1 MNNPQLIHTERL
13 IAEVSLFRSPAD
25 MVLSKF
31 FKDHKKLG
39 RQDRHEIAET
49 VYAALRHWQKLHMVF
64 GAKAPARL
72 LALGAL
78 VIGRGVSI
86 ASLSDIINEAER
98 TALSGLKAAKSEFTG
113 RLNTASELPQWLVE
127 RMQGQYSDEEVIA
140 IGQSLSQAAP
150 LDTRVNTIKGK
161 REKVLAQLEA
171 DGFKAA
177 GTPFSPWGIRFQDK
191 AAINKNALF
200 LDGFLEVQDEGSQ
213 LLALLSG
220 ANRGEVVVDFCAG
233 AGGKTLALAAMMN
246 NTGRLYAMDVS
257 EKRLANI
264 KPRIARAGVGNITPQ
279 RLDHERDLRLKK
291 LWNKADRVL
300 VDAPCSGLGTLR
312 RNPDLKY
319 RQSNAS
325 IDELVALQTR
335 ILDSAAHLVK
345 RGGYLV
351 YATCSILAEENQKQV
366 EHFLSSHPDFQLV
379 NCSDLLKSNK
389 IALDTGEF
397 LQLNPATHHTDGFF
411 AAVMQ
416 KSSS

>member
-49 VYAALRHWQKLHMVF
+49 VYAALRHWQKLHMVL
-64 GAKAPARL
+64 GDKAPTRL

-98 TALSGLKAAKSEFTG
+98 TALSGLKAAKTEFTG

-127 RMQGQYSDEEVIA
+127 RMQGQYSDEDIVA
-140 IGQSLSQAAP
+140 IGQALSHAAP

-161 REKVLAQLEA
+161 RDKVLAQLAAE
-171 DGFKAA
+171 GFKAEA
-177 GTPFSPWGIRFQDK
+177 TPFSPWGIRFQDK
-191 AAINKNALF
+191 AVINKNPLF
-200 LDGFLEVQDEGSQ
+200 LDGILEVQDEGSQ

-220 ANRGEVVVDFCAG
+220 AKRGEVVVDFCAG
-233 AGGKTLALAAMMN
+233 AGGKTLAMAAMMN

-319 RQSNAS
+319 RQSNDS
-325 IDELVALQTR
+325 IDELVTLQAR

-345 RGGYLV
+345 RGGYLI
-351 YATCSILAEENQKQV
+351 YATCSVLAEENQNQIQN
-366 EHFLSSHPDFQLV
+366 FLSTHSEFSLV

>member
-98 TALSGLKAAKSEFTG
+98 TALSGLKAAKTEFTG
-113 RLNTASELPQWLVE
+113 RLNTASELPEWLVE
-127 RMQGQYSDEEVIA
+127 RMQGQYSDEEIIA

-177 GTPFSPWGIRFQDK
+177 ATPFSPWGIRFQDK
-191 AAINKNALF
+191 AAINKNPLF
-200 LDGFLEVQDEGSQ
+200 LDGLLEVQDEGSQ
-213 LLALLSG
+213 LLALISG
-220 ANRGEVVVDFCAG
+220 AKRGEVVVDFCAG

>member
-72 LALGAL
+72 MALGAL

-98 TALSGLKAAKSEFTG
+98 TALSGLKAAKTEFTG
-113 RLNTASELPQWLVE
+113 RLNTASELPEWLVE
-127 RMQGQYSDEEVIA
+127 RMQGQYSDEEIVTL
-140 IGQSLSQAAP
+140 GQALSHAAP

-161 REKVLAQLEA
+161 RDKVLAQLDA
-171 DGFKAA
+171 DGFKAEA
-177 GTPFSPWGIRFQDK
+177 TPFSPWGIRFQDK
-191 AAINKNALF
+191 AAINKNPLF

-213 LLALLSG
+213 LLALISG
-220 ANRGEVVVDFCAG
+220 AKRGEVVVDFCAG

-325 IDELVALQTR
+325 IDELVTLQAR

-351 YATCSILAEENQKQV
+351 YATCSVLAEENQNQIQN
-366 EHFLSSHPDFQLV
+366 FLANHAEFSLV

-389 IALDTGEF
+389 IELDTGEF

>member
-1 MNNPQLIHTERL
+1 MNNQQLVHTERL
-13 IAEVSLFRSPAD
+13 LTEIRFFQSPAD
-25 MVLSKF
+25 VILSKF
-31 FKDHKKLG
+31 FKDHRKLG

-49 VYAALRHWQKLHMVF
+49 VYAALRHWQKLHAFF
-64 GAKAPARL
+64 GKKAPVRL

-78 VIGRGVSI
+78 VIARGVSI
-86 ASLSDIINEAER
+86 GSLSSILSEDER
-98 TALSGLKAAKSEFTG
+98 QKLSDLKAARAGFADQ
-113 RLNTASELPQWLVE
+113 LHTASELPEWVIE
-127 RMQGQYSDEEVIA
+127 RMQGQYSDEEIVTL
-140 IGQSLSQAAP
+140 GQALSQAAP
-150 LDTRVNTIKGK
+150 LDTRVNTLKGK
-161 REKVLAQLEA
+161 REKVLAQLETE
-171 DGFKAA
+171 GFKAQA
-177 GTPFSPWGIRFQDK
+177 TPFSPWGIRFQDK
-191 AAINKNALF
+191 AVLNKNPLF
-200 LDGFLEVQDEGSQ
+200 LDGVIEVQDEGSQ

-220 ANRGEVVVDFCAG
+220 AKRGEVIVDFCAG

-319 RQSNAS
+319 RQSPQS
-325 IDELVALQTR
+325 IDELVEIQQR
-335 ILDSAAHLVK
+335 ILVSAAKLVK

-351 YATCSILAEENQKQV
+351 YATCSILAEENQQQV
-366 EHFLSSHPDFQLV
+366 EKFLASHPEFSLV
-379 NCSDLLKSNK
+379 NCSELLNGYK
-389 IALDTGEF
+389 IPLNTGEY
-397 LQLNPATHHTDGFF
+397 LQMSPATHHTDGFF
-411 AAVMQ
+411 AAVLQ

>member
-1 MNNPQLIHTERL
+1 M
-13 IAEVSLFRSPAD
+13 
-25 MVLSKF
+25 
-31 FKDHKKLG
+31 
-39 RQDRHEIAET
+39 
-49 VYAALRHWQKLHMVF
+49 
-64 GAKAPARL
+64 
-72 LALGAL
+72 
-78 VIGRGVSI
+78 
-86 ASLSDIINEAER
+86 
-98 TALSGLKAAKSEFTG
+98 
-113 RLNTASELPQWLVE
+113 
-127 RMQGQYSDEEVIA
+127 
-140 IGQSLSQAAP
+140 
-150 LDTRVNTIKGK
+150 
-161 REKVLAQLEA
+161 
-171 DGFKAA
+171 
-177 GTPFSPWGIRFQDK
+177 
-191 AAINKNALF
+191 F

-213 LLALLSG
+213 LLALISG
-220 ANRGEVVVDFCAG
+220 AKRGEVVVDFCAG

-319 RQSNAS
+319 RQSNDS
-325 IDELVALQTR
+325 IDELVTLQTR

-351 YATCSILAEENQKQV
+351 YATCSILAEENQNQIQN
-366 EHFLSSHPDFQLV
+366 FLANHAEFSLV
-379 NCSDLLKSNK
+379 NCGDLLKSNK
-389 IALDTGEF
+389 IELDTGEF

>member
-1 MNNPQLIHTERL
+1 MNNQQLIFTERL
-13 IAEVSLFRSPAD
+13 ITEVSLFNSPAD
-25 MVLSKF
+25 AVLSKF
-31 FKDHKKLG
+31 FRDHKKLG
-39 RQDRHEIAET
+39 RNDRHEIAET
-49 VYAALRHWQKLHMVF
+49 VYATLRHWQKLHTHL
-64 GAKAPARL
+64 AKNATPRL

-78 VIGRGVSI
+78 VIARGVSI
-86 ASLSDIINEAER
+86 GSLSDLINETER
-98 TALSGLKAAKSEFTG
+98 DVLSGLKAAKAEFTG
-113 RLNTASELPQWLVE
+113 CLNTASELPEWLIE
-127 RMQGQYSDEEVIA
+127 RMQKQYSDEEIIA
-140 IGQSLSQAAP
+140 IGQSLSKAAP
-150 LDTRVNTIKGK
+150 LDTRVNTLKGK
-161 REKVLAQLEA
+161 RDKVLAQLEA
-171 DGFKAA
+171 EGFKAEA
-177 GTPFSPWGIRFQDK
+177 TPFSPWGIRFQDK
-191 AAINKNALF
+191 AAINKNPLF
-200 LDGFLEVQDEGSQ
+200 LDGVLEVQDEGSQ

-220 ANRGEVVVDFCAG
+220 AKRGEVVVDFCAG
-233 AGGKTLALAAMMN
+233 AGGKTLAMAAMMN
-246 NTGRLYAMDVS
+246 NSGRLYAMDVS

-319 RQSNAS
+319 RQSNES

-345 RGGYLV
+345 RGGYLI
-351 YATCSILAEENQKQV
+351 YATCSVLAEENQAQI
-366 EHFLSSHPDFQLV
+366 ENFLAKHPEFSLV
-379 NCSDLLKSNK
+379 NCSELLKSNK

-397 LQLNPATHHTDGFF
+397 LQLNPAIHHTDGFF

>member
-113 RLNTASELPQWLVE
+113 RLNTASELPEWLVE
-127 RMQGQYSDEEVIA
+127 RMQGQYSDEEIIA

-177 GTPFSPWGIRFQDK
+177 ATPFSPWGIRFQDK

-213 LLALLSG
+213 LLALISG
-220 ANRGEVVVDFCAG
+220 AKRGEVVVDFCAG

-319 RQSNAS
+319 RQSNDS
-325 IDELVALQTR
+325 IDELVTLQTR

-345 RGGYLV
+345 RGGFLI

-366 EHFLSSHPDFQLV
+366 EHFLSNHPDFQLV

>member
-98 TALSGLKAAKSEFTG
+98 TALSGLKAAKTEFTG
-113 RLNTASELPQWLVE
+113 RLNTASELPEWLVE
-127 RMQGQYSDEEVIA
+127 RMQGQYSDEEIVTL
-140 IGQSLSQAAP
+140 GQALSHAAP

-161 REKVLAQLEA
+161 RDKVLAQLDA
-171 DGFKAA
+171 DGFKAEA
-177 GTPFSPWGIRFQDK
+177 TPFSPWGIRFQDK
-191 AAINKNALF
+191 AAINKNPLF

-213 LLALLSG
+213 LLALISG
-220 ANRGEVVVDFCAG
+220 AKRGEVVVDFCAG

-319 RQSNAS
+319 RQSNDS
-325 IDELVALQTR
+325 IDELVTLQAR

-351 YATCSILAEENQKQV
+351 YATCSVLAEENQNQIQN
-366 EHFLSSHPDFQLV
+366 FLANHAEFSLV

-389 IALDTGEF
+389 IELDTGEF

-411 AAVMQ
+411 AAVLQ

>member
-49 VYAALRHWQKLHMVF
+49 VYAALRHWQKLHMVL
-64 GAKAPARL
+64 GDKAPARL

-127 RMQGQYSDEEVIA
+127 RMQGQYSDADIVA
-140 IGQSLSQAAP
+140 IGQALSHAAP

-161 REKVLAQLEA
+161 RDKVLAQLAAE
-171 DGFKAA
+171 GFKAEA
-177 GTPFSPWGIRFQDK
+177 TPFSPWGIRFQDK
-191 AAINKNALF
+191 AVINKNPLF
-200 LDGFLEVQDEGSQ
+200 LDGVLEVQDEGSQ

-220 ANRGEVVVDFCAG
+220 AKRGEVVVDFCAG
-233 AGGKTLALAAMMN
+233 AGGKTLAMAAMMN

-319 RQSNAS
+319 RQSNDS
-325 IDELVALQTR
+325 IDELVALQAR

-345 RGGYLV
+345 RGGYLI
-351 YATCSILAEENQKQV
+351 YATCSVLAEENQNQIQN
-366 EHFLSSHPDFQLV
+366 FLSTHSEFSLV

>member
-49 VYAALRHWQKLHMVF
+49 VYAALRHWQKLHMVL
-64 GAKAPARL
+64 GDKAPARL

-98 TALSGLKAAKSEFTG
+98 TALSGLKAAKSEFTS

-127 RMQGQYSDEEVIA
+127 RMQGQYSDADIIA
-140 IGQSLSQAAP
+140 IGQALSHAAP

-161 REKVLAQLEA
+161 RDKVLAQLAAE
-171 DGFKAA
+171 GFKAEA
-177 GTPFSPWGIRFQDK
+177 TPFSPWGIRFQDK
-191 AAINKNALF
+191 AVINKNPLF
-200 LDGFLEVQDEGSQ
+200 LDGVLEVQDEGSQ

-220 ANRGEVVVDFCAG
+220 AKRGEVVVDFCAG
-233 AGGKTLALAAMMN
+233 AGGKTLAMAAMMN

-319 RQSNAS
+319 RQSNDS
-325 IDELVALQTR
+325 IDELVALQAR

-345 RGGYLV
+345 RGGYLI
-351 YATCSILAEENQKQV
+351 YATCSVLAEENQNQIQN
-366 EHFLSSHPDFQLV
+366 FLSTHSEFSLV

>member
-49 VYAALRHWQKLHMVF
+49 VYAALRHWQKLHMVL
-64 GAKAPARL
+64 GDKAPARL

-127 RMQGQYSDEEVIA
+127 RMQGQYSDADIVA
-140 IGQSLSQAAP
+140 IGQALSHAAP

-161 REKVLAQLEA
+161 RDKVLAQLAAEGFEA
-171 DGFKAA
+171 EA
-177 GTPFSPWGIRFQDK
+177 TPFSPWGIRFQDK
-191 AAINKNALF
+191 AVINKNPLF
-200 LDGFLEVQDEGSQ
+200 LDGILEVQDEGSQ

-220 ANRGEVVVDFCAG
+220 AKRGEVVVDFCAG
-233 AGGKTLALAAMMN
+233 AGGKTLAMAAMMN

-319 RQSNAS
+319 RQSNDS
-325 IDELVALQTR
+325 IDELVALQAR

-345 RGGYLV
+345 RGGYLI
-351 YATCSILAEENQKQV
+351 YATCSVLAEENQNQIQN
-366 EHFLSSHPDFQLV
+366 FLSTHSEFSLV

>member
-72 LALGAL
+72 MALGAL

-98 TALSGLKAAKSEFTG
+98 TALSGLKAAKTEFTG
-113 RLNTASELPQWLVE
+113 RLNTASELPEWLVE
-127 RMQGQYSDEEVIA
+127 RMQGQYSDEEIVTL
-140 IGQSLSQAAP
+140 GQALSHAAP

-161 REKVLAQLEA
+161 RDKVLAQLAA
-171 DGFKAA
+171 DGFKAEA
-177 GTPFSPWGIRFQDK
+177 TPFSPWGIRFQDK
-191 AAINKNALF
+191 AAINKNPLF

-213 LLALLSG
+213 LLALISG
-220 ANRGEVVVDFCAG
+220 AKRGEVVVDFCAG

-325 IDELVALQTR
+325 IDELVTLQAR

-351 YATCSILAEENQKQV
+351 YATCSVLAEENQNQIQN
-366 EHFLSSHPDFQLV
+366 FLANHAEFSLV
-379 NCSDLLKSNK
+379 NCGDLLKSNK
-389 IALDTGEF
+389 IELDTGEF

>member
-72 LALGAL
+72 LAFGAL

-86 ASLSDIINEAER
+86 ASLSDIINETER

-127 RMQGQYSDEEVIA
+127 RMQTQYSDEEIIA

-177 GTPFSPWGIRFQDK
+177 ATPFSPWGIRFQDK

-213 LLALLSG
+213 LLALISG
-220 ANRGEVVVDFCAG
+220 AKRGEVVVDFCAG

-319 RQSNAS
+319 RQSNDS
-325 IDELVALQTR
+325 IDELVALQAR

-345 RGGYLV
+345 RGGYLI
-351 YATCSILAEENQKQV
+351 YATCSVLAEENQNQIQN
-366 EHFLSSHPDFQLV
+366 FLSTHSEFSLV

>member
-49 VYAALRHWQKLHMVF
+49 VYAALRHWQKLHLVL
-64 GAKAPARL
+64 GDKAPARL

-127 RMQGQYSDEEVIA
+127 RMQGQYSDADIVA
-140 IGQSLSQAAP
+140 IGQALSHAAP

-161 REKVLAQLEA
+161 RDKVLAQLAAE
-171 DGFKAA
+171 GFKAEA
-177 GTPFSPWGIRFQDK
+177 TPFSPWGIRFQDK
-191 AAINKNALF
+191 AVINKNPLF
-200 LDGFLEVQDEGSQ
+200 LDGILEVQDEGSQ

-220 ANRGEVVVDFCAG
+220 AKRGEVVVDFCAG
-233 AGGKTLALAAMMN
+233 AGGKTLAMAAMMN

-319 RQSNAS
+319 RQSNDS
-325 IDELVALQTR
+325 IDELVALQAR

-345 RGGYLV
+345 RGGYLI
-351 YATCSILAEENQKQV
+351 YATCSVLAEENQNQIQN
-366 EHFLSSHPDFQLV
+366 FLSTHSEFSLV

>member
-13 IAEVSLFRSPAD
+13 ITEVSLFRSPAD

-72 LALGAL
+72 MALGAL

-98 TALSGLKAAKSEFTG
+98 TALSGLKAAKTEFTG
-113 RLNTASELPQWLVE
+113 RLNTASELPEWLVE
-127 RMQGQYSDEEVIA
+127 RMQGQYSDEEIVTL
-140 IGQSLSQAAP
+140 GQALSHAAP

-161 REKVLAQLEA
+161 RDKVLAQLDA
-171 DGFKAA
+171 DGFKAEA
-177 GTPFSPWGIRFQDK
+177 TPFSPWGIRFQDK
-191 AAINKNALF
+191 AAINKNPLF

-213 LLALLSG
+213 LLALISG
-220 ANRGEVVVDFCAG
+220 AKRGEVVVDFCAG

-319 RQSNAS
+319 RQSNDS
-325 IDELVALQTR
+325 IDELVTLQTR

-351 YATCSILAEENQKQV
+351 YATCSILAEENQNQIQN
-366 EHFLSSHPDFQLV
+366 FLANHAEFSLV
-379 NCSDLLKSNK
+379 NCGDLLKSNK
-389 IALDTGEF
+389 IELDTGEF

-411 AAVMQ
+411 AAVLQ

>member
-72 LALGAL
+72 MALGAL

-98 TALSGLKAAKSEFTG
+98 TALSGLKAAKTEFTG
-113 RLNTASELPQWLVE
+113 RLNTASELPEWLVE
-127 RMQGQYSDEEVIA
+127 RMQGQYSDEEIVTL
-140 IGQSLSQAAP
+140 GQALSHAAP

-161 REKVLAQLEA
+161 RDKVLAQLDA
-171 DGFKAA
+171 DGFKAEA
-177 GTPFSPWGIRFQDK
+177 TPFSPWGIRFQDK
-191 AAINKNALF
+191 AAINKNPLF

-213 LLALLSG
+213 LLALISG
-220 ANRGEVVVDFCAG
+220 AKRGEVVVDFCAG

-325 IDELVALQTR
+325 IDELVTLQAR

-351 YATCSILAEENQKQV
+351 YATCSILAEENQNQIQN
-366 EHFLSSHPDFQLV
+366 FLANHAEFSLV
-379 NCSDLLKSNK
+379 NCGDLLKSNK
-389 IALDTGEF
+389 IELDTGEF

>member
-72 LALGAL
+72 MALGAL

-98 TALSGLKAAKSEFTG
+98 TALSGLKAAKTEFTG
-113 RLNTASELPQWLVE
+113 RLNTASELPEWLVE
-127 RMQGQYSDEEVIA
+127 RMQGQYSDEEIVTL
-140 IGQSLSQAAP
+140 GQALSHAAP

-161 REKVLAQLEA
+161 RDKVLAQLAA
-171 DGFKAA
+171 DGFKAEA
-177 GTPFSPWGIRFQDK
+177 TPFSPWGIRFQDK
-191 AAINKNALF
+191 AAINKNPLF

-213 LLALLSG
+213 LLALISG
-220 ANRGEVVVDFCAG
+220 AKRGEVVVDFCAG

-325 IDELVALQTR
+325 IDELVTLQAR

-351 YATCSILAEENQKQV
+351 YATCSVLAEENQNQIQN
-366 EHFLSSHPDFQLV
+366 FLANHAEFSLV
-379 NCSDLLKSNK
+379 NCGDLLKSNK
-389 IALDTGEF
+389 IELDTGEF

-411 AAVMQ
+411 AAVLQ

>member
-49 VYAALRHWQKLHMVF
+49 VYAALRHWQKLHMVL
-64 GAKAPARL
+64 GDKAPARL

-127 RMQGQYSDEEVIA
+127 RMQGQYSDADIVA
-140 IGQSLSQAAP
+140 IGQALSHAAP

-161 REKVLAQLEA
+161 RDKVLAQLAAE
-171 DGFKAA
+171 GFKAEA
-177 GTPFSPWGIRFQDK
+177 TPFSPWGIRFQDK
-191 AAINKNALF
+191 AVINKNPLF
-200 LDGFLEVQDEGSQ
+200 LDGILEVQDEGSQ

-220 ANRGEVVVDFCAG
+220 AKRGEVVVDFCAG
-233 AGGKTLALAAMMN
+233 AGGKTLAMAAMMN

-319 RQSNAS
+319 RQSNDS
-325 IDELVALQTR
+325 IDELVALQAR

-345 RGGYLV
+345 RGGYLI
-351 YATCSILAEENQKQV
+351 YATCSVLAEENQNQIQN
-366 EHFLSSHPDFQLV
+366 FLSTHSEFSLV

>member
-113 RLNTASELPQWLVE
+113 RLNTASELPEWLVE
-127 RMQGQYSDEEVIA
+127 RMQGQYSDEEIIA

-150 LDTRVNTIKGK
+150 LDTRVNTIKAK

-177 GTPFSPWGIRFQDK
+177 ATPFSPWGIRFQDK
-191 AAINKNALF
+191 AAINKNPLF
-200 LDGFLEVQDEGSQ
+200 LDGLLEVQDEGSQ
-213 LLALLSG
+213 LLALISG
-220 ANRGEVVVDFCAG
+220 AKRGEVVVDFCAG

>member
-72 LALGAL
+72 MALGAL

-98 TALSGLKAAKSEFTG
+98 TALSGLKAAKTEFTG
-113 RLNTASELPQWLVE
+113 RLNTASELPEWLVE
-127 RMQGQYSDEEVIA
+127 RMQGQYSEEEIVTL
-140 IGQSLSQAAP
+140 GQALSHAAP

-161 REKVLAQLEA
+161 RDKVLAQLDA
-171 DGFKAA
+171 DGFKAEA
-177 GTPFSPWGIRFQDK
+177 TPFSPWGIRFKDK
-191 AAINKNALF
+191 AAINKNPLF

-213 LLALLSG
+213 LLALISG
-220 ANRGEVVVDFCAG
+220 AKRGEVVVDFCAG

-325 IDELVALQTR
+325 IDELVTLQAR

-351 YATCSILAEENQKQV
+351 YATCSVLAEENQNQIQN
-366 EHFLSSHPDFQLV
+366 FLANHAEFSLV
-379 NCSDLLKSNK
+379 NCGDLLKSNK
-389 IALDTGEF
+389 IELDTGEF

-411 AAVMQ
+411 AAVLQ

>member
-127 RMQGQYSDEEVIA
+127 RMQAQYSDEEIIA

-150 LDTRVNTIKGK
+150 LDTRVNTLKGK

-177 GTPFSPWGIRFQDK
+177 ATPFSPWGIRFQDK

-213 LLALLSG
+213 LLALISG
-220 ANRGEVVVDFCAG
+220 AKRGEVVVDFCAG

-319 RQSNAS
+319 RQSNDS
-325 IDELVALQTR
+325 IDELVILQTR

-351 YATCSILAEENQKQV
+351 YATCSILAEENQNQIQN
-366 EHFLSSHPDFQLV
+366 FLANHAEFSLV
-379 NCSDLLKSNK
+379 NCGDLLKSNK
-389 IALDTGEF
+389 IELDTGEF

>member
-72 LALGAL
+72 MALGAL

-98 TALSGLKAAKSEFTG
+98 TALSGLKAAKTEFTG
-113 RLNTASELPQWLVE
+113 RLNTASELPEWLVE
-127 RMQGQYSDEEVIA
+127 RMQGQYSDEEIVTL
-140 IGQSLSQAAP
+140 GQALSHAAP

-161 REKVLAQLEA
+161 RDKVLAQLDA
-171 DGFKAA
+171 DGFKAEA
-177 GTPFSPWGIRFQDK
+177 TPFSPWGIRFQDK
-191 AAINKNALF
+191 AAINKNPLF

-213 LLALLSG
+213 LLALISG
-220 ANRGEVVVDFCAG
+220 AKRGEVVVDFCAG

-319 RQSNAS
+319 RQSNDS
-325 IDELVALQTR
+325 IDELVTLQTR

-351 YATCSILAEENQKQV
+351 YATCSILAEENQNQIQN
-366 EHFLSSHPDFQLV
+366 FLANHAEFSLV
-379 NCSDLLKSNK
+379 NCGDLLKSNK
-389 IALDTGEF
+389 IELDTGEF

>member
-1 MNNPQLIHTERL
+1 
-13 IAEVSLFRSPAD
+13 VSLFRSPAD

-64 GAKAPARL
+64 GVKAPARL

-86 ASLSDIINEAER
+86 ASLSDIINETER

-113 RLNTASELPQWLVE
+113 RLNTASELPEWLVE
-127 RMQGQYSDEEVIA
+127 RMQGQYSDEEIIA

-177 GTPFSPWGIRFQDK
+177 ATPFSPWGIRFQDK

-213 LLALLSG
+213 LLALISG
-220 ANRGEVVVDFCAG
+220 AKRGEVVVDFCAG

>member
-72 LALGAL
+72 MALGAL

-98 TALSGLKAAKSEFTG
+98 TALSGLKAAKTEFTG
-113 RLNTASELPQWLVE
+113 RLNTASELPEWLVE
-127 RMQGQYSDEEVIA
+127 RMQGQYSDEEIVTL
-140 IGQSLSQAAP
+140 GQALSHAAP

-161 REKVLAQLEA
+161 RDKVLAQLDA
-171 DGFKAA
+171 DGFKAEA
-177 GTPFSPWGIRFQDK
+177 TPFSPWGIRFQDK
-191 AAINKNALF
+191 AAINKNPLF

-213 LLALLSG
+213 LLALISG
-220 ANRGEVVVDFCAG
+220 AKRGEVVVDFCAG

-325 IDELVALQTR
+325 IDELVTLQAR

-351 YATCSILAEENQKQV
+351 YATCSVLAEENQNQIQN
-366 EHFLSSHPDFQLV
+366 FLANHAEFSLV

-389 IALDTGEF
+389 IELDTGEF

-411 AAVMQ
+411 AAVLQ